1 MKTVF
6 LREKKKHRLNL
17 ELFIAK
23 RLIKGK
29 QHKISISAP
38 IIKIAIAAIALG
50 ILMMLI
56 AMATGV
62 GLKYKIREK
71 IAAFNGHIQIYNY
84 DNNNSEV
91 SVIPV
96 SLEQKFYPEFK
107 LVEGV
112 RHVQAVATKA
122 GIIRTEDTFEGV
134 IAKGVGKDYDW
145 RAFEEF
151 LVVGSLPDFT
161 GDLNSEVLMSRLMAS
176 RLQMGVGDEF
186 FTFFLKEED
195 PSKIPNQRKFK
206 ITGIYDSGFEEFD
219 GTYILADIR
228 HIQRMNRW
236 EENEVGNFEV
246 FLTDFDAI
254 DEKSA
259 QIYGQTLSTLDTQ
272 TIKNKYYKIFEWIG
286 LFDFNIGII
295 IGIMIIVGGIN
306 MITALLVLIL
316 ERTPMI
322 GVLKALGAANWS
334 IRKVFLYNAAYL
346 ILIGLFWG
354 NLLGLGL
361 IWFQDRFK
369 YFRFPNP
376 QEYYIEYIPVY
387 IDLPIILFL
396 NLGVLLL
403 CMLMLLIPSHII
415 TRISPVKAIKF
426 D

>member
-1 MKTVF
+1 M
-6 LREKKKHRLNL
+6 NL

-56 AMATGV
+56 AVATGV

-96 SLEQKFYPEFK
+96 SLEQDFYPDFN

-112 RHVQAVATKA
+112 RHIQAVATKA
-122 GIIRTEDTFEGV
+122 GIIRTEDTFEGI
-134 IAKGVGKDYDW
+134 IAKGVGEDYDW
-145 RAFEEF
+145 TAFEDF
-151 LVVGSLPDFT
+151 LIRGELPDYSSK
-161 GDLNSEVLMSRLMAS
+161 LNSEVLMSALMAS
-176 RLQMGVGDEF
+176 RLQMDVGDEF

-206 ITGIYDSGFEEFD
+206 ITGIFDSGFEEFD
-219 GTYILADIR
+219 GTYIITDIR
-228 HIQRMNRW
+228 HIQRMNQW
-236 EENEVGNFEV
+236 ENNEVGNFEV
-246 FLTDFDAI
+246 FLTDFDNI
-254 DEKSA
+254 EEKSA
-259 QIYGQTLSTLDTQ
+259 EIYGQTLSTLDTQ

-361 IWFQDRFK
+361 IWFQDRFR
-369 YFRFPNP
+369 YFQFPNP
-376 QEYYIEYIPVY
+376 QEYYIDYIPVY
-387 IDLPIILFL
+387 MDLPTILFL
-396 NLGVLLL
+396 NAGVLLL